1 MIVATIH
8 SISLGDYRDGD
19 AIGCFVGAPNVIA
32 FHGDISIDSDEWD
45 FPPSA
50 FLYSSSKLAI
60 TNLEER
66 RYSHDFNIRLK
77 QPVCHRVI
85 TGIRNYFHSTLDPIL
100 QDYMIRFNEVKSVY
114 DTIIDSVPHSLI
126 SRDARSTLIQRS
138 RWVTK
143 QLHRAGISRC
153 VATNDI
159 DFSHILNTPI
169 KI

>member
-1 MIVATIH
+1 MIIATIH

-32 FHGDISIDSDEWD
+32 FHGDISLDSDDWD
-45 FPPSA
+45 FPPSL
-50 FLYSSSKLAI
+50 FLYSSSKLVI

-66 RYSHDFNIRLK
+66 RYANDFCIRLK
-77 QPVCHRVI
+77 QPVYHRI
-85 TGIRNYFHSTLDPIL
+85 MSGIRDYFHSTLDPIL

-114 DTIIDSVPHSLI
+114 DTIIDSIPHSLV
-126 SRDARSTLIQRS
+126 SHDARSTLIRRS

-143 QLHRAGISRC
+143 QLHKAGISRC
-153 VATNDI
+153 VSTNDI
-159 DFSHILNTPI
+159 DFSHILNMPI